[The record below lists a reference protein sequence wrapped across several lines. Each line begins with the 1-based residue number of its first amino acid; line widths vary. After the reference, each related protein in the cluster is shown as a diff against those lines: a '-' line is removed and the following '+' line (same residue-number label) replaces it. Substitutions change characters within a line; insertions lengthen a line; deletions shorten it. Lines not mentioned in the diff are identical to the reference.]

1 MQLLLMS
8 SSMQR
13 KFVLAAMVEPYSN
26 DLALQMVSH
35 DDLQLH
41 RAMMPICEKLAI
53 CRSSGLYLEVAKLS
67 EKGKK
72 IVFFIFLFY
81 LN

>member
-8 SSMQR
+8 SMQR
-13 KFVLAAMVEPYSN
+13 EFVLAAMAEPYSN
-26 DLALQMVSH
+26 DWALQMVSH
-35 DDLQLH
+35 DDLQLQ
-41 RAMMPICEKLAI
+41 RAMKLICEKLAI
-53 CRSSGLYLEVAKLS
+53 CHSFGLYLEVAKLS